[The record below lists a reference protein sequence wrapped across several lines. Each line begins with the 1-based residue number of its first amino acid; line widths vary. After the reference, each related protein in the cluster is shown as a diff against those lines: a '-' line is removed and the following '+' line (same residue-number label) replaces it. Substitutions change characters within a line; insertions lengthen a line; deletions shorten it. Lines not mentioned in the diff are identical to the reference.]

1 MNSLIKY
8 LDKTLALALMT
19 VMACILL
26 CVSWQ
31 VISRYMLKDPSSVTE
46 ELARFL
52 LIWVGML
59 GAVYAYRTN
68 SHLGLNIVLDK
79 MSANTKKATLV
90 LIQLLVIVF
99 SALVLVFGGYEL
111 VDLTLELKQI
121 SAALSINMGIVYM
134 VLPISGGLLILYSL
148 VNLSEIFNGKL
159 IESATQESV

>member
-1 MNSLIKY
+1 MNSVIKY
-8 LDKTLALALMT
+8 LDKTLAAALML
-19 VMACILL
+19 VMASILL

-68 SHLGLNIVLDK
+68 SHLGLNLVLDK
-79 MSANTKKATLV
+79 MSPVYKRMTQV

-121 SAALSINMGIVYM
+121 SAALSINMGIVYA
-134 VLPISGGLLILYSL
+134 VLPISGILLIIYSL
-148 VNLSEIFNGKL
+148 VNLSNLFSGKVL
-159 IESATQESV
+159 ETTTQESV

>member
-1 MNSLIKY
+1 MNSVIKY
-8 LDKTLALALMT
+8 LDKTLAAALML
-19 VMACILL
+19 VMASILL

-68 SHLGLNIVLDK
+68 SHLGLNLVLDK
-79 MSANTKKATLV
+79 MSLVYKRMTQV

-121 SAALSINMGIVYM
+121 SAALSINMGIVYA
-134 VLPISGGLLILYSL
+134 VLPISGILLIIYSL
-148 VNLSEIFNGKL
+148 VNLSNLFSGKVL
-159 IESATQESV
+159 ETTTQESM

>member
-1 MNSLIKY
+1 MNSVIKY
-8 LDKTLALALMT
+8 LDKTLAAALML
-19 VMACILL
+19 VMASILL

-68 SHLGLNIVLDK
+68 SHLGLNLVLDK
-79 MSANTKKATLV
+79 MSALPKRMTLV

-121 SAALSINMGIVYM
+121 SAALSINMAIVYA
-134 VLPISGGLLILYSL
+134 VLPISGILLIIYSL
-148 VNLSEIFNGKL
+148 VNLSDLFSGKML
-159 IESATQESV
+159 ETTTQESV

>member
-1 MNSLIKY
+1 MNSAIKY
-8 LDKTLALALMT
+8 LDKTLAAALIA

-68 SHLGLNIVLDK
+68 SHLGLNLVLDK
-79 MSANTKKATLV
+79 MSEKPKKFTLA
-90 LIQLLVIVF
+90 LIQVLVIVF

-121 SAALSINMGIVYM
+121 SAALSVNMGVVYA
-134 VLPISGGLLILYSL
+134 VLPISGILLILYSL
-148 VNLSEIFNGKL
+148 VNLRDLFSGKV
-159 IESATQESV
+159 IQTSSQEPV

>member
-1 MNSLIKY
+1 MNSVIKY
-8 LDKTLALALMT
+8 LDKTLAAALML
-19 VMACILL
+19 VMASILL

-68 SHLGLNIVLDK
+68 SHLGLNLVLDK
-79 MSANTKKATLV
+79 MSALPKRMTLV

-121 SAALSINMGIVYM
+121 SAALSINMAIVYA
-134 VLPISGGLLILYSL
+134 VLPISGILLIIYSL
-148 VNLSEIFNGKL
+148 VNLSDLFSGKML
-159 IESATQESV
+159 ASTTQESV